1 MAHGHFCISTHTY
14 TATCISHTYTATC
27 ISCTK
32 QTQKY
37 LSVDVHVH
45 AYSSGRTLPPLLPSF
60 DIPLHLF
67 PLYQPSIFNNST
79 VCNCYL
85 VPWALVPGP
94 LALPAHWVAEGW
106 CGPSRV
112 GGAALCWQRSR
123 LPWVGP
129 TSANLFN

>member
-1 MAHGHFCISTHTY
+1 MGSAWHMGNNVYLSCIL
-14 TATCISHTYTATC
+14 
-27 ISCTK
+27 
-32 QTQKY
+32 TQKY
-37 LSVDVHVH
+37 LPVDVHVH
-45 AYSSGRTLPPLLPSF
+45 AFSSGRALPPLLPSI
-60 DIPLHLF
+60 DTPLLLV
-67 PLYQPSIFNNST
+67 PLYQPSTST
-79 VCNCYL
+79 ICNYL

-94 LALPAHWVAEGW
+94 LALPALWAAEGW